1 MSSTTSTTASIS
13 DAEKQVSDIEKQ
25 IVLSPTATLCNEEG
39 VCDLKKA
46 PTELSS
52 LRKSLILL
60 VLSGALF
67 FDIYNAC
74 AVITALPTLG
84 KDLGFSSSSLQWV
97 VSGYT
102 LTFAAFMLVS
112 GRLSD
117 IFHPKPVFV
126 AGFLVVGVLA
136 IPIGASVNPIMM
148 IVLRAIQGI
157 GAAMNTPT
165 AVAMV
170 STTFPNPKEQSRAY
184 AVYGAVGAVGNVAG
198 FVIGGVLT
206 DRLSWRWVFYLLAII
221 VIPFAAASWFILPTH
236 ENHQHEEK
244 PTIDWPGV
252 FSLTVGLILF
262 VFGISE
268 GSGSQWATPRVIV
281 PLVLSIVMFAAF
293 FFIERI
299 VKSPALP
306 PATWSNKNFLPLFF
320 YAWSVYWWVFGV
332 QVQFVEVFMDMW
344 GMTALSAAIHCLPM
358 GISGGISS
366 FLTGRFGQ
374 MVPKK
379 ILLVTGQAL
388 MAVGAILF
396 ALADSKDK
404 YWSHIVPGMIIGMFG
419 LAMSY
424 VGCTITMMEGAR
436 SGEEGV
442 VGAMMYTS
450 YQIGATLGL
459 AVISSITIGVNAHVV
474 SQDPS
479 VLFKGY
485 QASFWSLLGLNGIMA
500 LVALIFVR
508 N

>member
-1 MSSTTSTTASIS
+1 MSSSTGASATPSVS
-13 DAEKQVSDIEKQ
+13 DAEKRN
-25 IVLSPTATLCNEEG
+25 VLSPTPTVCNTEG
-39 VCDLKKA
+39 TCDPEKSG
-46 PTELSS
+46 PPELSS
-52 LRKSLILL
+52 IRKSLILL
-60 VLSGALF
+60 ILSGALF
-67 FDIYNAC
+67 FDVYNAS

-84 KDLGFSSSSLQWV
+84 THLGFSPVSLQWV
-97 VSGYT
+97 VSAYT

-117 IFHPKPVFV
+117 IFHPKPVFA

-136 IPIGASVNPIMM
+136 IPIAASVDPIMI

-170 STTFPNPKEQSRAY
+170 NITFPNPKEQSRAY

-206 DRLSWRWVFYLLAII
+206 ARLSWRWVFYLLAIV
-221 VIPFAAASWFILPTH
+221 VIPFAIASWFILPQHQNREH
-236 ENHQHEEK
+236 ETK
-244 PTIDWPGV
+244 PTIDWAGV
-252 FSLTVGLILF
+252 FSLTTGLILF
-262 VFGISE
+262 VFSISE
-268 GSGSQWATPRVIV
+268 GSGSHWRTPRVIV
-281 PLVLSIVMFAAF
+281 PLVLSILMFAAF
-293 FFIERI
+293 LFIERI

-320 YAWSVYWWVFGV
+320 YAWSIYWWAFGA
-332 QVQFVEVFMDMW
+332 QVQFVEIFMDLW
-344 GMTALSAAIHCLPM
+344 GMSALSAAIHCLPM
-358 GISGGISS
+358 GIAGGISS
-366 FLTGRFGQ
+366 FLTGGFGPKL
-374 MVPKK
+374 PKK
-379 ILLVTGQAL
+379 LWLVAGQVL

-396 ALADSKDK
+396 ALSDSKDK
-404 YWSHIVPGMIIGMFG
+404 YWSHVVPGMIVGMSG

-424 VGCTITMMEGAR
+424 VSCTTTMMEGAR

-450 YQIGATLGL
+450 YQMGATIGL
-459 AVISSITIGVNAHVV
+459 AVVSSITIGVNV

-479 VLFKGY
+479 GLFKGY

>member
-1 MSSTTSTTASIS
+1 M
-13 DAEKQVSDIEKQ
+13 V
-25 IVLSPTATLCNEEG
+25 CNEEG
-39 VCDLKKA
+39 VCDLKTA

-52 LRKSLILL
+52 LRKSFILL
-60 VLSGALF
+60 VLCGALF
-67 FDIYNAC
+67 FDTYNAC
-74 AVITALPTLG
+74 AVIIALPSLG
-84 KDLGFSSSSLQWV
+84 EDLGFSPSSLQWV

-126 AGFLVVGVLA
+126 TGFLVLGVLA

-165 AVAMV
+165 AVAMIA
-170 STTFPNPKEQSRAY
+170 TTFPNPKEQSRAY
-184 AVYGAVGAVGNVAG
+184 ALYGGAGTVVGNVAG

-206 DRLSWRWVFYLLAII
+206 ARLSWRWVFYLLGII
-221 VIPFAAASWFILPTH
+221 VIPFAIASWFILPPH
-236 ENHQHEEK
+236 ENRKHEEK

-252 FSLTVGLILF
+252 FSLAVGLILF

-268 GSGSQWATPRVIV
+268 GSGSQWGTPRAIV
-281 PLVLSIVMFAAF
+281 PLVFSILMFAAF
-293 FFIERI
+293 LFIERI

-320 YAWSVYWWVFGV
+320 YAWSPYWWVFGV
-332 QVQFVEVFMDMW
+332 QVQFVEIFMDMW
-344 GMTALSAAIHCLPM
+344 GMTTLSAAIHCLPM
-358 GISGGISS
+358 GISAGTSS
-366 FLTGRFGQ
+366 YLSGQFGHKI
-374 MVPKK
+374 PKK
-379 ILLVTGQAL
+379 VLLVTGQVL
-388 MAVGAILF
+388 MAIGAILF
-396 ALADSKDK
+396 ALADTKDK
-404 YWSHIVPGMIIGMFG
+404 YWSHIVPGMIVGMFG
-419 LAMSY
+419 IGMSY
-424 VGCTITMMEGAR
+424 FGCTITMMAGAR

-442 VGAMMYTS
+442 VGAMMHTS
-450 YQIGATLGL
+450 YQIGATVGL
-459 AVISSITIGVNAHVV
+459 AVISSITIGVNARVV

-479 VLFKGY
+479 ALFKGY